1 MIPSL
6 PKLIALALVLWTVW
20 KVFRIIER
28 RKEVARTETDDKAGS
43 KSSEQGKAGA
53 EKKNGSL
60 DLEECPKCGS
70 WVIPPCDCKNQN
82 AGE

>member
-1 MIPSL
+1 MMPSL

-28 RKEVARTETDDKAGS
+28 RKEEARSENAASNGPT
-43 KSSEQGKAGA
+43 SSEQTSAEN

-60 DLEECPKCGS
+60 DLEECPACGS
-70 WVIPPCDCKNQN
+70 WVILPCNCKNPGPN
-82 AGE
+82 